1 MTRTQRERQAEAIIE
16 SQFPLPSSIDCK
28 GLVDTNALMNAEK
41 TLLSNE
47 VLVKR
52 GSERKMAEAKL
63 SALSAQRK
71 VLDEI
76 YIFKRCREL
85 EQIDIEKKQLDAIS
99 AIRDDDKSL
108 DTRTFDD
115 RTLFV
120 VFGVTAVALAM
131 AYFLRKRG

>member
-1 MTRTQRERQAEAIIE
+1 MSKTQRERQAEAYIE
-16 SQFPLPSSIDCK
+16 LQFPLPSGIDCQ

-63 SALSAQRK
+63 SALAAQRK
-71 VLDEI
+71 KLDEI
-76 YIFKRCREL
+76 YLFKKCREL
-85 EQIDIEKKQLDAIS
+85 EQIDIEKKQLDAIAS
-99 AIRDDDKSL
+99 LRDEDKSL
-108 DTRTFDD
+108 GAPTFDN
-115 RTLFV
+115 RTLMV
-120 VFGVTAVALAM
+120 LVGVTALALGG